1 MDRRP
6 GREIFQYVFRPC
18 TEDGEGFLL
27 LWLGN
32 TRMGKTFANRI
43 VVDEALTRK
52 HIDMCL
58 TIDDKNPAKPQYKGT
73 MRAHPN
79 HLLFSPP
86 LPNEDEKHIVFRG
99 VALRSNLQDKVA
111 HGDVAKLTWD
121 MKRTKPE
128 LRIMLNIDE
137 LADATNGKQSWLDD
151 ENAQIYR
158 KGAGIGIS
166 CTATTQMPQIL
177 PREAFGLPQVIG
189 LFRLDTREIDYLVK
203 YRLITPDVIEP
214 MRALQRGDF
223 LLYVRGEGLMPHV
236 YRF

>member
-6 GREIFQYVFRPC
+6 GEEIFKYVFRPC

-32 TRMGKTFANRI
+32 TRMGKTYANRI
-43 VVDEALTRK
+43 VVQQALQRK
-52 HIDMCL
+52 HVDMVL
-58 TIDDKNPAKPQYKGT
+58 TIDDKNPQVPQYQGT
-73 MRAHPN
+73 FRANPQ
-79 HLLFSPP
+79 HLLYSPLRP
-86 LPNEDEKHIVFRG
+86 DEDEKHVVFRG
-99 VALRSNLQDKVA
+99 VALRSNLSDRVEHGSVA
-111 HGDVAKLTWD
+111 RLTWD
-121 MKRTKPE
+121 LKRTTPP
-128 LRIMLNIDE
+128 LRICLNIDE

-158 KGAGIGIS
+158 KGAGVGIS

-189 LFRLDTREIDYLVK
+189 IFRLDTREIDYLVK
-203 YRLITPDVIEP
+203 YRLIDPGIVESA
-214 MRALQRGDF
+214 RKLERGEF